1 MNCISISHKN
11 TPADVREQ
19 FAFSDKD
26 CEAFLEKVKTLPGVT
41 GCVLL
46 MTCNR
51 SEFYFSGAKSCYQ
64 NMEECIAEWKGCST
78 DLLRKYSLNYEEG
91 GCIRHLYQVSCG
103 MHSMVL
109 GEVEIIRQV
118 KDAYRLAGQADSTGS
133 ELNMVFQGALGT
145 AKDMA
150 ANTLMTRLPISVGT
164 LCAKEAVS
172 YCADR
177 KHPCVLVIGA
187 TGRTGSIVAKDIC
200 QADGRIEVLGTV
212 RKHKGNYGIP
222 GYGNLHGIHQGAG
235 YGNGESIAN
244 GILQGNPGIR
254 LVDYS
259 DRYAYLSR
267 ADVVISATSSP
278 HYTLVED
285 EVRRAVSGKD
295 KPRLFLDLAVPRDID
310 VGIEEIPGVER
321 KDIDYMNA
329 LAENNNALRLS
340 EMKKIEILI
349 EERVDE
355 MQRMLAFHRFRA
367 NHGEVLDRLKE
378 RDGTWLLY
386 KLRDSMD
393 AEGFLQILEKIKRL

>member
-1 MNCISISHKN
+1 MYCISISHKN

-19 FAFSDKD
+19 FAFSDI
-26 CEAFLEKVKTLPGVT
+26 ESEEFLEKVKKIPGIT
-41 GCVLL
+41 GCVIL

-51 SEFYFSGAKSCYQ
+51 SEFYFSGMKSAYEK
-64 NMEECIAEWKGCST
+64 MEECIAGWKGCST
-78 DLLRKYSLNYEEG
+78 DILRKYSLNYEEG
-91 GCIRHLYQVSCG
+91 GCIRHLYQVCCG

-118 KDAYRLAGQADSTGS
+118 KEAYRMAGQADSTGA

-150 ANTLMTRLPISVGT
+150 ANTLITRLPVSVGT
-164 LCAKEAVS
+164 LCAKEAIS

-200 QADGRIEVLGTV
+200 QADDRIEILGTI
-212 RKHKGNYGIP
+212 RKHGGNHEGT
-222 GYGNLHGIHQGAG
+222 GYKIQLI
-235 YGNGESIAN
+235 
-244 GILQGNPGIR
+244 
-254 LVDYS
+254 DYS

-278 HYTLVED
+278 HYTLVEK
-285 EVRRAVSGKD
+285 EVRKAVSGKE
-295 KPRLFLDLAVPRDID
+295 KSRLFLDLAVPRDMD
-310 VGIEEIPGVER
+310 VGIDKIPGVDR

-329 LAENNNALRLS
+329 LARSNNALRLS
-340 EMKKIEILI
+340 EMKKIEILV

-355 MQRMLAFHRFRA
+355 MQRMLAFHRFHTS
-367 NHGEVLDRLKE
+367 HGEVLARLKE
-378 RDGTWLLY
+378 RDGAWLLY

-393 AEGFLQILEKIKRL
+393 AESFGKVLGALVQR